1 MYDFLGPMIHIN
13 IESISPWILFDD
25 GICRDTVMMF
35 TEPPLFEAI
44 EWALK

>member
-13 IESISPWILFDD
+13 IETILPWILFDD
-25 GICRDTVMMF
+25 EICTY
-35 TEPPLFEAI
+35 TCLPALSEAI